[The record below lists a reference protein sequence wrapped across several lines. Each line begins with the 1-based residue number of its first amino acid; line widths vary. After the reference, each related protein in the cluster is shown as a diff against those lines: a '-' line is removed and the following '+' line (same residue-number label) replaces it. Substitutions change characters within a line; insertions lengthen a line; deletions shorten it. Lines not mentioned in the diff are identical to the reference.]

1 MPTVADKLEE
11 LFAKVRTLSR
21 QRQELAV
28 EALAEIADPAPYDLS
43 EEERGIL
50 EPALERAKRGE
61 FASDEEVNEAIN
73 KPWS

>member
-1 MPTVADKLEE
+1 
-11 LFAKVRTLSR
+11 
-21 QRQELAV
+21 V

-43 EEERGIL
+43 DEERAVL
-50 EPALERAKRGE
+50 EPALERAKRGD